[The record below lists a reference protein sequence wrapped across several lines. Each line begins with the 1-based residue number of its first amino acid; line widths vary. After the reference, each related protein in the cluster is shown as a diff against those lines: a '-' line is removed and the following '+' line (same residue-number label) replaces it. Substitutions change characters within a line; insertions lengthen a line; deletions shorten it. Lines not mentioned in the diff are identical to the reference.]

1 MNLLRQWLKQDPLLN
16 PAALAFLVLALL
28 FPIAMIADVRT
39 ILGLDP
45 WIKPQKFAVSLAV
58 FLGTMGWILRMHK
71 LPRWFDRGVAWV
83 LVGMAVVELG
93 LISMQSARG
102 VRSHFNI
109 SSAFDGTVY
118 GVMGV
123 AVILATIAVFVV
135 ACMPL
140 RSTADGG
147 PKGDGVRAGIRA
159 GEVLFLMGCA
169 WGVFMSPRTGHSI
182 GGTDGGP
189 GLPYVNWSTQHGDT
203 RVAHFLLL
211 HGLQV
216 MPLIGLALDV
226 VRWRYSRK
234 LLVWVLCFHQATMAG
249 TIAYMTARGYSV
261 VGSPKA
267 NRPATPNTAPTTPT
281 AETQSLPGGTLP

>member
-1 MNLLRQWLKQDPLLN
+1 MNHLRQWLKQDPVLH
-16 PAALAFLVLALL
+16 PAALAFLVLSVL

-45 WIKPQKFAVSLAV
+45 WIKPQKFAISLAV

-71 LPRWFDRGVAWV
+71 LPRRLNRGVAWV
-83 LVGMAVVELG
+83 LVGMAVVEVG

-109 SSAFDGTVY
+109 TSAFDGTVY
-118 GVMGV
+118 GIMGV

-140 RSTADGG
+140 RNADDGG

-216 MPLIGLALDV
+216 MPLIGLLIDQ
-226 VRWRYSRK
+226 VRGRFRRRP
-234 LLVWVLCFHQATMAG
+234 LVWTLCVVLASAAGGVAYATTRGHSVTGWLKAAG
-249 TIAYMTARGYSV
+249 
-261 VGSPKA
+261 
-267 NRPATPNTAPTTPT
+267 
-281 AETQSLPGGTLP
+281 LP